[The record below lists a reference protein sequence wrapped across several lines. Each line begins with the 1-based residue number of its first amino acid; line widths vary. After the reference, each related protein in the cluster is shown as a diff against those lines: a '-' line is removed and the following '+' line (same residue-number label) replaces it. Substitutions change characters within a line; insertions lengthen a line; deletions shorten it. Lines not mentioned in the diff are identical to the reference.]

1 MWCHLLPDVRFFLNM
16 FLWLKIDT
24 WEETHLIPS
33 FMRAYASH
41 SFISCLLGYSF
52 GGAMCPSRSG
62 WSAWVLQWSRNA
74 EGPGLPRSWRV
85 LPQKYLSVMAMALAG
100 PGRKMADM
108 DLEIPG
114 IDIRWYKYVWNWE
127 APPNKIKRKWY
138 RIELGGSWFPFP
150 DNDKLIYHDICIY
163 IYIYIMACSVWYTVL
178 YYDMFWYIM
187 RYYACMSMY

>member
-1 MWCHLLPDVRFFLNM
+1 M

-127 APPNKIKRKWY
+127 APPTTKLKVNDIASNL
-138 RIELGGSWFPFP
+138 EGADFQT
-150 DNDKLIYHDICIY
+150 DNDILIYHDIC

-178 YYDMFWYIM
+178 HYDMFWYIM
-187 RYYACMSMY
+187 RYYACMNMY